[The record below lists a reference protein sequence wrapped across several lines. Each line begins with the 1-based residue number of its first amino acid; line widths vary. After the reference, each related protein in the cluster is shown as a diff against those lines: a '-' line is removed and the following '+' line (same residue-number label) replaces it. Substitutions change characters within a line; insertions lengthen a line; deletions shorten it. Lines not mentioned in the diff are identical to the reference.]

1 MVNKSK
7 DKQVNIEI
15 DIKTSDDYDRSSD
28 SDGIFTVLYGP
39 EGEGKTHSLM
49 NLPVAKTWVL
59 GFDTGVK
66 VLEKMRLGHR
76 LTKIRGDLA
85 YFDAVIDIINEEDEE
100 SDNYKKKLQ
109 MFPDGISFVVIDHVT
124 EMFKFIV
131 NAFADRRNHF
141 IRTLKDAGDANAA
154 MMRYMSEFRNWA
166 DKGIH
171 VIILALEDVY
181 EVGAT
186 GGTGDEQR
194 PIKKTLPSFPV
205 GKPTLS
211 NQLVGMADIVGR
223 LIHDRT
229 AGTRGIRLFGATEQ
243 LFSMKTRF
251 SEGKSDYP
259 HNEWEPADV
268 CRLIVKAMSVDPD
281 KAMKKIQADN
291 EAERERLKETKGSR
305 VTASVSLKDTKSTNS
320 VVGSTNE
327 PKKTGEREEV
337 KE

>member
-1 MVNKSK
+1 MLKK
-7 DKQVNIEI
+7 QDKQVNIEI
-15 DIKTSDDYDRSSD
+15 DIKTSDDYDRSAD
-28 SDGIFTVLYGP
+28 NDGILAVIYGP

-49 NLPVAKTWVL
+49 NLPVSKTWVL

-109 MFPDGISFVVIDHVT
+109 MFPDGISFIVVDHVT

-181 EVGAT
+181 ETGAT
-186 GGTGDEQR
+186 QGSGDEQR
-194 PIKKTLPSFPV
+194 PLKKTLPSFPV
-205 GKPTLS
+205 SKPTLS

-223 LIHDRT
+223 IVYDRAT
-229 AGTRGIRLFGATEQ
+229 ENRAIRLYGNTDQ
-243 LFSMKTRF
+243 VFSMKTRF
-251 SEGKSDYP
+251 SEGKSDFP
-259 HNEWEPADV
+259 HEEWEPADV
-268 CRLIVKAMSVDPD
+268 CRLICKAMSVDPD
-281 KAMKKIQADN
+281 KALKKIQADN

-305 VTASVSLKDTKSTNS
+305 VKASVSLSDTKSTNS
-320 VVGSTNE
+320 VIGSTNE
-327 PKKTGEREEV
+327 PKKTGNKEEIRE
-337 KE
+337 